1 MTVLHVAASSVAL
14 TLGLLLASL
23 LMAAEGEPAQP
34 SAQMNRQHYAPRAAP
49 SDGAEARANVPR
61 TYVPSQTPA
70 YLLPPPAPVAQMN
83 RAGYRR

>member
-34 SAQMNRQHYAPRAAP
+34 SAQMNRPLYHPRTAP
-49 SDGAEARANVPR
+49 SDPFAAHASVPR
-61 TYVPSQTPA
+61 TYVPPQTPA
-70 YLLPPPAPVAQMN
+70 YVNPVRPVAQMN

>member
-34 SAQMNRQHYAPRAAP
+34 SAQMNRPLYHPHSAPPEALAARP
-49 SDGAEARANVPR
+49 SVPR
-61 TYVPSQTPA
+61 TYVPGQTPA
-70 YLLPPPAPVAQMN
+70 YVLPSSPPVAQMN
-83 RAGYRR
+83 RTRYRR